1 MNREDSEA
9 RSRDRLEY
17 GLVILFSAAVL
28 VAYLIAFWPWKTG
41 GNGKPVQVFA
51 ALPVLMAA
59 AWGAFSLGSRRIVSF
74 WQDALT
80 RRPLTVW
87 LYPSAIVGLY
97 AAGTLAAGYFR
108 PVDVLILAVCLAV
121 PVALARV
128 GRLWA
133 DWAMC
138 LAAWLP
144 IQTKLLSLPT
154 MPFPRLPDLWNN
166 WVRKLI
172 VAPEIPAGFDQAQR
186 EIVKALYALPRWEGP
201 VPNVSVEPLFMAC
214 AAFWAILVVRRL
226 DGFDFR
232 LTFSKDDFVLGA
244 KLFALYA
251 VCALPIAVGSGF
263 AKWEMAFTL
272 HQTKHANPYLLYP
285 LLPIGMFF
293 GVALVEEALF
303 RGLLQ
308 NLIAKATR
316 NKWIGLAAASLAFGL
331 VHYKL
336 SMPWMYVFFATTAGA
351 VYGWAYMK
359 TGRITTGAITHAMV
373 NTAWLI
379 LFNPTV
385 W

>member
-1 MNREDSEA
+1 MKRDDGKTEA
-9 RSRDRLEY
+9 RSRLEI
-17 GLVILFSAAVL
+17 GLVVLFSLGVLAAYAMV
-28 VAYLIAFWPWKTG
+28 FWPWTPRG
-41 GNGKPVQVFA
+41 QGKPLQVFV
-51 ALPVLMAA
+51 ALPVLLAA
-59 AWGAFSLGSRRIVSF
+59 AWGALCLGSEAIVRF
-74 WQDALT
+74 WQDQVD
-80 RRPLTVW
+80 RRPLMAW
-87 LYPSAIVGLY
+87 IYPAAIAALY
-97 AAGTLAAGYFR
+97 AAGTLVAGYFR
-108 PVDVLILAVCLAV
+108 PLDATLLAICLAV
-121 PVALARV
+121 PVAFARI
-128 GRLWA
+128 GRVWA

-166 WVRKLI
+166 WVRRLI
-172 VAPEIPAGFDQAQR
+172 VAPEVPAGFDEAQR
-186 EIVKALYALPRWEGP
+186 ELVKALYDLPRWEGP

-214 AAFWAILVVRRL
+214 VGFWAILVVRRL

-232 LTFSKDDFVLGA
+232 LTFSLADLLLGA
-244 KLFALYA
+244 KLFVVYA
-251 VCALPIAVGSGF
+251 VFALPVALISGF

-272 HQTKHANPYLLYP
+272 HQTKNANPYLLYP
-285 LLPIGMFF
+285 LLPVGMFF

-316 NKWIGLAAASLAFGL
+316 NRWIGLAAASLAFGL

-336 SMPWMYVFFATTAGA
+336 SMPWMYVFFATAAGA
-351 VYGWAYMK
+351 VYGWAYIK
-359 TGRITTGAITHAMV
+359 TGRITTGAITHALV